1 MRSTSELRFQIKNHP
16 AGGPRDGP
24 IYLCVP
30 NKDLADYF
38 AVGPAGWPQPARR
51 ALHKIIGC
59 AQDEGVEMSLQLW

>member
-1 MRSTSELRFQIKNHP
+1 VRSTSELRFQIKNHP

-51 ALHKIIGC
+51 ALT
-59 AQDEGVEMSLQLW
+59 ARVPAARRPRPSTAATT